1 MEPKVT
7 AIAAVPE
14 PKPPQTDPAAKVE
27 QVTPAADAKKAG
39 QDKARRD
46 AEPQMAPDQVE
57 MRLVIE
63 MDQASGSYVYKTI
76 NRQTGEVVM
85 QLPRAEVL
93 KLKDG
98 AEYAAGTVVR
108 TKA

>member
-14 PKPPQTDPAAKVE
+14 PQPPKIDPTAKVE

-39 QDKARRD
+39 QEKARRD
-46 AEPQMAPDQVE
+46 PEPQPAPDQVE

-63 MDQASGSYVYKTI
+63 MDQATGTYVYKTI

-93 KLKDG
+93 KLRDG
-98 AEYAAGTVVR
+98 PQYAAGTVVR